1 MKKIT
6 SCGRYGLLLSVLLV
20 TGCKKVIDVDLKN
33 ATPQIVIEGNVT
45 DAPGVYTVRISKT
58 VDVAADNTYPPVTD
72 AFVTITDSTAHITD
86 QLFQVDSGVY
96 VTSQI
101 EGRPNHTYYLY
112 VSEGNQVYSANSTM
126 PVRVSLDSI
135 SFAEN
140 VGFNNKEEI
149 NAIVNFLDPAGITN
163 YYWFTEAVN
172 SRQIPNIFVFED
184 RLSDGR
190 YIEYPLYNDSSYL
203 NPGDTLQLTM
213 NCVDENTYN
222 YFNTLI
228 NVTGGNN
235 FQAVT
240 PANPVTNLS
249 NGALGYFSAQ
259 TTQRASIIV
268 Y

>member
-1 MKKIT
+1 MNRI
-6 SCGRYGLLLSVLLV
+6 CLLLPVLLV
-20 TGCKKVIDVDLKN
+20 TSCKKTINVDLRN
-33 ATPQIVIEGNVT
+33 ASPQIVIEGNIT
-45 DAPGVYTVRISKT
+45 DAPGVYAVIITKT
-58 VDVAADNTYPPVTD
+58 VDFSADNTYPPVTD
-72 AFVTITDSTAHITD
+72 AQVTITDSTSHVTD
-86 QLFQVDSGVY
+86 LLTQVDSGVY

-101 EGRPNHTYYLY
+101 MGFSNHTYYLNVY
-112 VSEGNQVYSANSTM
+112 EGNKVYSANSTM
-126 PVRVSLDSI
+126 PVRVPLDSI

-140 VGFNNKEEI
+140 IGFNNKEEI
-149 NAIVNFLDPAGITN
+149 NAIVNFQDPAGITN
-163 YYWFTEAVN
+163 YYWFTEGVN
-172 SRQIPNIFVFED
+172 SRLIPNIFVFED

-190 YIEYPLYNDSSYL
+190 YVEFPLYNDSSYL

-249 NGALGYFSAQ
+249 NGALGYFSAH
-259 TTQRASIIV
+259 TTQRASIMV

>member
-1 MKKIT
+1 MNRIF
-6 SCGRYGLLLSVLLV
+6 LLLSVLLV
-20 TGCKKVIDVDLKN
+20 TSCKKVINVDLKN
-33 ATPQIVIEGNVT
+33 ATPQIVIEGNIT
-45 DAPGVYTVRISKT
+45 DAPGFYTILISKT
-58 VDVAADNTYPPVTD
+58 VDFSASNTYPPVTD
-72 AFVTITDSTAHITD
+72 AIVTITDTVAHITD
-86 QLFQVDSGVY
+86 VLSQTDSGVY
-96 VTSQI
+96 VTNQI
-101 EGRPNHTYYLY
+101 MGFSNHTYYLNVY
-112 VSEGNQVYSANSTM
+112 EGNKVYSANSTM
-126 PVRVSLDSI
+126 PIRVPLDSI

-140 VGFNNKEEI
+140 IGFNNKEEI
-149 NAIVNFLDPAGITN
+149 NAIANFQDPAGITN

-172 SRQIPNIFVFED
+172 SRIIPDIFVFED

-235 FQAVT
+235 FQSVT
-240 PANPVTNLS
+240 PANPVTNLT
-249 NGALGYFSAQ
+249 NGALGYFSAH
-259 TTQRASIIV
+259 TAQRTSILV

>member
-1 MKKIT
+1 MNRI
-6 SCGRYGLLLSVLLV
+6 CLLVLVLLV
-20 TGCKKVIDVDLKN
+20 TSCKKVIDVDLKN

-45 DAPGVYTVRISKT
+45 DAPGAYLVFISKT
-58 VDVAADNTYPPVTD
+58 VDFSADNTYPPVTD
-72 AFVTITDSTAHITD
+72 AFVTLSDSTAHITD
-86 QLFQVDSGVY
+86 TLTQALPGVY
-96 VTSQI
+96 ATNQI
-101 EGRPNHTYYLY
+101 MGFPKHTYYLS
-112 VSEGNQVYSANSTM
+112 VSEGNKVYTGNSTM
-126 PVRVSLDSI
+126 PFPVTIDSI
-135 SFAEN
+135 SFAQN

-149 NAIVNFLDPAGITN
+149 NAIANFQDPAGIVN

-249 NGALGYFSAQ
+249 NGALGYFSAH
-259 TTQRASIIV
+259 TTQRTSIVV